1 MEEIQINISKK
12 MNRKN
17 EAIKEKTDQLI
28 NGIRW
33 PPIAASLYSFVAV
46 IMSNHCRFLYKY
58 DIHAQ
63 KHNS

>member
-1 MEEIQINISKK
+1 

-17 EAIKEKTDQLI
+17 EAIKEKTDQLS